1 MVHFGDLHK
10 WKFHCD
16 EFDRSSVKLNDFQK
30 WNFTETYVNDVC
42 HSYDPCREIVPRFSC
57 KFYLSRELSCFCYY
71 QLAVFLIRHIFLL
84 FVSKYWIIVWSKF
97 LLLDSLFVR
106 SASFQFNIFFYFRI
120 MTGFDILFACFVL
133 IRLLDPLVHT
143 VSAQGLHFKSS
154 FSMHFWF

>member
-1 MVHFGDLHK
+1 MLSEIDDFPICTFLISSVELYQSKKKINANFIKTVMVHFGDLHK

-30 WNFTETYVNDVC
+30 WNFTETYINDVC

-106 SASFQFNIFFYFRI
+106 SASFQFNIFFI
-120 MTGFDILFACFVL
+120 SG
-133 IRLLDPLVHT
+133 
-143 VSAQGLHFKSS
+143 
-154 FSMHFWF
+154 